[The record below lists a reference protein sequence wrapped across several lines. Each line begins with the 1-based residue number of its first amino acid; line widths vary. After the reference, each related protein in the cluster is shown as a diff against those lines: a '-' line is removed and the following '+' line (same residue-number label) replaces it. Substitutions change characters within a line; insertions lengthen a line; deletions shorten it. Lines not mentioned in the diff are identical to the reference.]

1 MIAIIMPIHIIS
13 RQEAARLLSRLDE
26 AHPRLLYG

>member
-1 MIAIIMPIHIIS
+1 MIAIIMPIRIVS
-13 RQEAARLLSRLDE
+13 RQEAARLLSSLGE